1 MNKDDQQAYDI
12 VRKLFKND
20 YGEPFEMTA
29 GQIKLFRA
37 IYEKQHPRNQYE
49 CYTQYGK
56 SDVVSMATL
65 LRATTFAEKWIILG
79 GTKDKAGIIM
89 NKLIK
94 HIFDNDYTLGKF
106 QVDKNETLENIR
118 RFKSKDH
125 VSFRIDDTGAMGEVI
140 ILSGDTKKQTQDA
153 GDILIGHGGQNL
165 IEDDAALIPDLIHG
179 KAMRMLGGHKENFLL
194 KITNT
199 FGRNHA
205 YKSSAI
211 KQYDDKQL
219 NPDGLP
225 RPGEYISD
233 AGYNII
239 KITYLQGIEE
249 GRMDQEYADE
259 MKGLLD
265 DVMFGVLYRC
275 EYPSSD
281 MVEEGDWIPLITDE
295 QIEEAQKRTVM
306 ADGTKRLGVD
316 VAEGGNFN
324 AFVIRQD
331 NYAKLLEKT
340 LEKDL
345 MKTAEHV
352 AKVKQEQFVN
362 SQDTFI
368 DATGVG
374 SGVASRVNQLGAQV
388 NAIVVGEKSHAK
400 TEKEKILDPVEYF
413 NIRAEINWKAKR
425 WIELGGALEPSV
437 DWKQAT
443 KMRYKT
449 DGGKTLKIMPKEMM
463 RARGLIAPT
472 ESPDVWEAFTLT
484 FAPKKVVASQGT
496 WKQPSQPAVLPY
508 YPDLGM

>member
-1 MNKDDQQAYDI
+1 MDQADQIAFDI
-12 VRKLFKND
+12 VKKLFKND

-37 IYEKQHPRNQYE
+37 IYEKQSPRTQFE

-65 LRATTFAEKWIILG
+65 LRATTFPEKWIILG

-106 QVDKNETLENIR
+106 QVDKNESLENIR

-125 VSFRIDDTGAMGEVI
+125 VSFRIDDSGVMGEVI

-179 KAMRMLGGHKENFLL
+179 KAMRMLGGHKDNFLL

-211 KQYDDKQL
+211 KQYDEPK
-219 NPDGLP
+219 LP

-233 AGYNII
+233 AGYKII
-239 KITYLQGIEE
+239 KIDYNQGIAE
-249 GRMDQEYADE
+249 GRLTQDYATE
-259 MKGLLD
+259 MRGLLD
-265 DVMFGVLYRC
+265 DIMWGVLYLC
-275 EYPSSD
+275 QYPGSD
-281 MVEEGDWIPLITDE
+281 MVEEGDWIPLITEE
-295 QIEEAQKRTVM
+295 QIEEAQKRQVM
-306 ADGTKRLGVD
+306 ADGAKRLGVD
-316 VAEGGNFN
+316 VAEGGNYN

-331 NYAKLLEKT
+331 NWAKLLEKT

-345 MKTAEHV
+345 MKTAEHT
-352 AKVKQEQFVN
+352 VKIRQDEFVRA
-362 SQDTFI
+362 DETFI

-374 SGVASRVNQLGAQV
+374 SGVASRCNQLGAQV
-388 NAIVVGEKSHAK
+388 NAIVVGEKSKPK
-400 TEKEKILDPVEYF
+400 TEKEKMLDPIEYF
-413 NIRAEINWKAKR
+413 NIKAEINWKAKR
-425 WIELGGALEPSV
+425 WIEQGGALESSP
-437 DWKQAT
+437 DWKQAC
-443 KMRYKT
+443 KIRYKT

-484 FAPKKVVASQGT
+484 FAPKKVGPTQGT
-496 WKQPSQPAVLPY
+496 WKQPSQPSVLPY
-508 YPDLGM
+508 YPELGL